1 MSDDVVL
8 EWPTS
13 GLSSAQK
20 IAMAVEA
27 AVARRE
33 GVQYDVHGVN
43 SGAVAGEGG
52 LSPEVP
58 VSVSGPPSAG
68 EPSLFPGELSLD
80 PDEAETLLK
89 YHIRRHMAARN
100 RVVRGLL
107 VPVPDASPATLARML
122 ARASKAVSAGLG
134 DQDGLTRS
142 LAELR
147 RYRFVVPDNGDE

>member
-1 MSDDVVL
+1 
-8 EWPTS
+8 
-13 GLSSAQK
+13 
-20 IAMAVEA
+20 
-27 AVARRE
+27 
-33 GVQYDVHGVN
+33 
-43 SGAVAGEGG
+43 
-52 LSPEVP
+52 
-58 VSVSGPPSAG
+58 
-68 EPSLFPGELSLD
+68 
-80 PDEAETLLK
+80 
-89 YHIRRHMAARN
+89 MAARN